1 MPVVTTSAKGQ
12 VVIPKHER
20 EKLGIKPGS
29 KVTVEAVNDHIEIH
43 PLPEDPIEY
52 LCGIFKDYPGS
63 LTEALLKDRKKEL
76 EREEKKFARLFRN
89 TRTFKKR
96 K

>member
-1 MPVVTTSAKGQ
+1 MSIVTTSPKGQ
-12 VVIPKHER
+12 VVIPKKER

-29 KVTVEAVNDHIEIH
+29 KVIVEAVRGHIEIH
-43 PLPEDPIEY
+43 PLPDDPIEY

-63 LTEALLKDRKKEL
+63 LTEALLKERKKEL
-76 EREEKKFARLFRN
+76 EREEKKFTRLFRN
-89 TRTFKKR
+89 TRPSQKR

>member
-1 MPVVTTSAKGQ
+1 MSIVTTSTKGQ
-12 VVIPKHER
+12 VVIPKEER

-29 KVTVEAVNDHIEIH
+29 KVMVKAVNDHVEIY

-52 LCGIFKDYPGS
+52 LCGIFKEGTS
-63 LTEALLKDRKKEL
+63 LTEALLRDRKEDR
-76 EREEKKFARLFRN
+76 EREEKKFARLFRH
-89 TRTFKKR
+89 TRSSQRR